1 MDDEVRH
8 LGLSWSLQFAGSLEL
23 EVSISPI
30 MRSSV
35 SEAFTFF
42 RDNRLSTIW
51 SRIRAREVPW
61 LIQFGVYGFCGA
73 LSTVVFVGQVILLSK
88 YVIPAFD
95 GMIVDGAP
103 ITQDLRA
110 KNLLI
115 NNSIAFFVTNL
126 FTYVVNVL
134 LVFKRGR
141 HHPFAEFFYFTLVNL
156 VSFGISQVAG
166 PWLIHQFNIPTWAA
180 ILTNAVASAL
190 INYAARKFFV
200 FKN

>member
-8 LGLSWSLQFAGSLEL
+8 LGLTCSLQFAGSLEL
-23 EVSISPI
+23 EVPTSPI

-35 SEAFTFF
+35 SEALTFF
-42 RDNRLSTIW
+42 RENRLPAIW

-61 LIQFGVYGFCGA
+61 LIQFGVYGFCGL

-115 NNSIAFFVTNL
+115 NNTIAFFVTNL

-141 HHPFAEFFYFTLVNL
+141 HHPFAEFFYFTMVNL

-166 PWLIHQFNIPTWAA
+166 PWLIHQWNIPTWAA

-200 FKN
+200 FKR